1 MVKDTKLY
9 DLLGVGYCPVD
20 ELFFCFVYRCGEN

>member
-9 DLLGVGYCPVD
+9 DLLSVSPSAN
-20 ELFFCFVYRCGEN
+20 ENEIKKLIEKLL